1 MMSEEGEDQ
10 MMSEEGEIDYDDEH
24 GSIQDDKSSEEE
36 KPPKKKSGKE
46 KDGRSKDKGVIV
58 PFGEYGDEDC
68 YGDEDMGPD
77 DYDSEDLERI
87 VLANQKKLKKQPEK
101 LLTKS

>member
-10 MMSEEGEIDYDDEH
+10 MMSEEGEMDYDDEH

-46 KDGRSKDKGVIV
+46 KDGKSKDKSVKKLLND
-58 PFGEYGDEDC
+58 YGDEDG
-68 YGDEDMGPD
+68 YGDEDLGPD